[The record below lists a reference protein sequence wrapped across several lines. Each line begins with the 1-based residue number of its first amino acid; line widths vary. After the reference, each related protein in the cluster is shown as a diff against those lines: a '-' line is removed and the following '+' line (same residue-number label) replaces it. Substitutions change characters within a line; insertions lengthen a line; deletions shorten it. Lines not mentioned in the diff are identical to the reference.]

1 MVVHSGLLWSFLL
14 DHLGFSAPPSLSP
27 CYPFPVLTQC
37 DGCPDDSVW
46 GIIAGLWLLPAM
58 GAYYCLG
65 AGWTQRRPLGLP
77 GHPSSTQ
84 LNAVVKVYKVEIHFP
99 NLSLFHSKF
108 MVWRSESFAVR
119 SGDHLRFNLGIIS
132 GLEIICGPAQS
143 KQYQS
148 NKNRW

>member
-1 MVVHSGLLWSFLL
+1 
-14 DHLGFSAPPSLSP
+14 
-27 CYPFPVLTQC
+27 
-37 DGCPDDSVW
+37 
-46 GIIAGLWLLPAM
+46 M
-58 GAYYCLG
+58 GVYYCLG

-84 LNAVVKVYKVEIHFP
+84 LNAVGKVHKVEIHFS

-119 SGDHLRFNLGIIS
+119 SGDHFLS
-132 GLEIICGPAQS
+132 GDHFQSGDHFAPAQS